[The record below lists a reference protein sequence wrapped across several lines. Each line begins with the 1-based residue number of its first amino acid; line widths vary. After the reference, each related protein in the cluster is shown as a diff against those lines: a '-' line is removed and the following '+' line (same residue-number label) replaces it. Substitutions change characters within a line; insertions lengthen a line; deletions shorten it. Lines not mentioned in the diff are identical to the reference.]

1 MDIISLKL
9 ICPMKSLGNILKVA
23 REKKEMIL
31 RKVSAEVDIDQSL
44 ISKFEKNERK
54 PTKEQLIRLAK
65 FYNLSEQELIINWYS
80 EKIAEELK
88 YTQRTA
94 EILRVAEEKINYY
107 KSQENG
113 K

>member
-1 MDIISLKL
+1 
-9 ICPMKSLGNILKVA
+9 MKSLGNTLKVA
-23 REKKEMIL
+23 REEKDMIL

-44 ISKFEKNERK
+44 ICKFEKNERK

-65 FYNLSEQELIINWYS
+65 FYNLSEQDLIINWHS

-88 YTQRTA
+88 YSQATT

>member
-1 MDIISLKL
+1 
-9 ICPMKSLGNILKVA
+9 MKSLGNTLKIA
-23 REKKEMIL
+23 REKKKMIL

-54 PTKEQLIRLAK
+54 PTKKQLIRLAK
-65 FYNLSEQELIINWYS
+65 FYNLSEKELIINWYS
-80 EKIAEELK
+80 EKIADDLK
-88 YTQRTA
+88 YIQATT
-94 EILRVAEEKINYY
+94 EILRVAEEKIKYY

>member
-1 MDIISLKL
+1 
-9 ICPMKSLGNILKVA
+9 MKSLGNTLKIA
-23 REKKEMIL
+23 REEKEMIL

-54 PTKEQLIRLAK
+54 PTKKQLIRLAK
-65 FYNLSEQELIINWYS
+65 FYNLSEKELIINWYS

-88 YTQRTA
+88 YTQETSK
-94 EILRVAEEKINYY
+94 ILRVAEEKINYY

-113 K
+113 N

>member
-1 MDIISLKL
+1 
-9 ICPMKSLGNILKVA
+9 MKSLGNILKIA
-23 REKKEMIL
+23 REEKEMIL

-65 FYNLSEQELIINWYS
+65 FYNLSEKELIINWYS
-80 EKIAEELK
+80 EKIADELK
-88 YTQRTA
+88 YTQATS
-94 EILRVAEEKINYY
+94 EILRVAEEKIKYY

>member
-1 MDIISLKL
+1 MDNNCLKF
-9 ICPMKSLGNILKVA
+9 ICLMKTLGETLKEA
-23 REKKEMIL
+23 RDKTELIL

-54 PTKEQLIRLAK
+54 PTREQLLRLAN
-65 FYNLSEQELIINWYS
+65 FYNLSESDLIISWYS

-88 YTQRTA
+88 YTESTT
-94 EILRVAEEKINYY
+94 EILKVAEEKINYY
-107 KSQENG
+107 KTQDNG

>member
-1 MDIISLKL
+1 
-9 ICPMKSLGNILKVA
+9 MKSLGNILKVA
-23 REKKEMIL
+23 REEKEMIL

-54 PTKEQLIRLAK
+54 PTKEQLIRLAE
-65 FYNLSEQELIINWYS
+65 FYNLSETELIINWYS
-80 EKIAEELK
+80 EKIADDLK
-88 YTQRTA
+88 YTQKTT

>member
-1 MDIISLKL
+1 MKTLGETLKE
-9 ICPMKSLGNILKVA
+9 A
-23 REKKEMIL
+23 RDKTELIL

-54 PTKEQLIRLAK
+54 PTREQLLRLAN
-65 FYNLSEQELIINWYS
+65 FYNLSESDLIISWYS

-88 YTQRTA
+88 YTESTT
-94 EILRVAEEKINYY
+94 EILKVAEEKINYY
-107 KSQENG
+107 KTQDNG

>member
-1 MDIISLKL
+1 MKTLGDTLKF
-9 ICPMKSLGNILKVA
+9 A

-65 FYNLSEQELIINWYS
+65 FYNLSEENLLINWYS
-80 EKIAEELK
+80 EKIAEDLK
-88 YTQRTA
+88 YTQGTS

-107 KSQENG
+107 KAQDHE
-113 K
+113 KK

>member
-1 MDIISLKL
+1 MKTLGETLKE
-9 ICPMKSLGNILKVA
+9 A
-23 REKKEMIL
+23 REKTDLIL

-54 PTKEQLIRLAK
+54 PTKEQLLRLAH
-65 FYNLSEQELIINWYS
+65 FYNLCEKDLIISWYS

-88 YTQRTA
+88 YTEETT
-94 EILRVAEEKINYY
+94 EILKVAEEKINYY
-107 KSQENG
+107 KTQTNG

>member
-1 MDIISLKL
+1 
-9 ICPMKSLGNILKVA
+9 MKSLGNILKIA
-23 REKKEMIL
+23 REEKEMIL

-65 FYNLSEQELIINWYS
+65 FYNLSEQELIINWFS

-88 YTQRTA
+88 YTESTS
-94 EILRVAEEKINYY
+94 EILKVAEEKINYY

>member
-1 MDIISLKL
+1 MKTLGDTLKE
-9 ICPMKSLGNILKVA
+9 A
-23 REKKEMIL
+23 REQKELIL

-54 PTKEQLIRLAK
+54 PTKEQLIRLAN
-65 FYNLSEQELIINWYS
+65 FYKLSEKELTISWYS
-80 EKIAEELK
+80 EKIAQDLR
-88 YTQRTA
+88 YTESTS
-94 EILRVAEEKINYY
+94 EILKVAEEKINYY

>member
-1 MDIISLKL
+1 
-9 ICPMKSLGNILKVA
+9 MKSLGNILKIA
-23 REKKEMIL
+23 REEKEMIL

-65 FYNLSEQELIINWYS
+65 FYNLSEKELLINWYS
-80 EKIAEELK
+80 EKIADELK
-88 YTQRTA
+88 YTQATS
-94 EILRVAEEKINYY
+94 EILRVAEEKIKYY